1 MEIREP
7 APTDDSRP
15 SRLFRVRHTTF
26 RNIAHATPQANPC
39 SPRDQESIFMKKIAT
54 SLAMAA
60 VLVGMSPAARAWEE
74 GGKAAI
80 QKKLEAEYKLTKPTD
95 DKSDIV
101 TAGSV
106 IVLQKDKLAMV
117 PVTSSTNPC
126 PNNYKDGKLSVNGG
140 CRTGDV
146 LKKLPLFG
154 HTIPGADQAPTTRNF
169 VTGEKF
175 WITKIEVRDAGKQS
189 GIYFEIFTD
198 AINEVRYKTS
208 LMVAFKGGMPSPDDA
223 LKLVQ
228 EVLTVQP
235 SEDAKEEKKEP
246 EQEKAAPAAA
256 AAAPAP
262 VEPPAPV
269 AEAAPAPIEPPP
281 PPPAEAPVVSLGQT
295 PDEVVAALGQPVK
308 KAKIGTKEIYYY
320 KDLKVTF
327 INNKVKDI
335 Q

>member
-1 MEIREP
+1 MRTI
-7 APTDDSRP
+7 
-15 SRLFRVRHTTF
+15 V
-26 RNIAHATPQANPC
+26 
-39 SPRDQESIFMKKIAT
+39 M
-54 SLAMAA
+54 SLAVVAT
-60 VLVGMSPAARAWEE
+60 LVGMSSAAHAWEE
-74 GGKAAI
+74 GSKAAI
-80 QKKLEAEYKLTKPTD
+80 QKKLEAEYKLTKATD

-117 PVTSSTNPC
+117 PVSSAANPC

-146 LKKLPLFG
+146 LKKIPLFG
-154 HTIPGADQAPTTRNF
+154 HTIPGADQAPQTRNF

-175 WITKIEVRDAGKQS
+175 WVTKIEVRDAGKQS
-189 GIYFEIFTD
+189 GIYFEFFTD
-198 AINEVRYKTS
+198 AISDVRYKTS
-208 LMVAFKGGMPSPDDA
+208 LMIAFKGGMPSPDDA

-246 EQEKAAPAAA
+246 EQKAAPAA

-295 PDEVVAALGQPVK
+295 PDEVIAALGQPVK
-308 KAKIGTKEIYYY
+308 KAKVGTREIYFY

-327 INNKVKDI
+327 VNNKVKDI

>member
-1 MEIREP
+1 MR
-7 APTDDSRP
+7 
-15 SRLFRVRHTTF
+15 
-26 RNIAHATPQANPC
+26 
-39 SPRDQESIFMKKIAT
+39 SIVM
-54 SLAMAA
+54 SLAMVAA
-60 VLVGMSPAARAWEE
+60 VVGMSPAARAWEE
-74 GGKAAI
+74 GSKATI
-80 QKKLEAEYKLTKPTD
+80 QKKLEGEYKLTKATD

-106 IVLQKDKLAMV
+106 VVLQKDKLAMV

-175 WITKIEVRDAGKQS
+175 WVTKIEVRDAGKQS
-189 GIYFEIFTD
+189 GVYFEFFTD

-208 LMVAFKGGMPSPDDA
+208 LMVAFKGGLPSPDDA
-223 LKLVQ
+223 LKLVR

-235 SEDAKEEKKEP
+235 SEDAKDEKKAPEEKAEA
-246 EQEKAAPAAA
+246 AAPAA
-256 AAAPAP
+256 P
-262 VEPPAPV
+262 EPPAPV

-281 PPPAEAPVVSLGQT
+281 PPPEEEKPAPTVALGQT

-308 KAKIGTKEIYYY
+308 KAKVGTREIYFY

-327 INNKVKDI
+327 VNNKVKDI

>member
-1 MEIREP
+1 MRTIV
-7 APTDDSRP
+7 
-15 SRLFRVRHTTF
+15 L
-26 RNIAHATPQANPC
+26 
-39 SPRDQESIFMKKIAT
+39 
-54 SLAMAA
+54 SLAVVAG
-60 VLVGMSPAARAWEE
+60 LVGMSSAAKAEE
-74 GGKAAI
+74 GSKATI
-80 QKKLEAEYKLTKPTD
+80 QKKLESEYKLTKPTD

-106 IVLQKDKLAMV
+106 VVLQKDKLTMV
-117 PVTSSTNPC
+117 AATSSANPC
-126 PNNYKDGKLSVNGG
+126 PNNYKDGKLTQNAG

-154 HTIPGADQAPTTRNF
+154 HTIPGADQAPVSRNF

-175 WITKIEVRDAGKQS
+175 WVTKIDVRDVGKQA
-189 GIYFEIFTD
+189 GIYMELFTD

-208 LMVAFKGGMPSPDDA
+208 LTIAFKGGLPSPDDA

-235 SEDAKEEKKEP
+235 SEDAKDEKKAPEP
-246 EQEKAAPAAA
+246 EKAPAAA
-256 AAAPAP
+256 APPAAP
-262 VEPPAPV
+262 EPPAPV

-295 PDEVVAALGQPVK
+295 PEEVVAALGQPVK
-308 KAKIGTKEIYYY
+308 KAKVGTREIYFY

-327 INNKVKDI
+327 VNNKVKDI

>member
-1 MEIREP
+1 
-7 APTDDSRP
+7 
-15 SRLFRVRHTTF
+15 
-26 RNIAHATPQANPC
+26 
-39 SPRDQESIFMKKIAT
+39 MKNSVIY
-54 SLAMAA
+54 LALAG
-60 VLVGMSPAARAWEE
+60 VLVGMSPAAKAWEE

-106 IVLQKDKLAMV
+106 VVLQKDKLAMV
-117 PVTSSTNPC
+117 PTTSSTNPC

-154 HTIPGADQAPTTRNF
+154 HTIPGADQAPQTRNF

-175 WITKIEVRDAGKQS
+175 WVTKIEVRDAGKQS
-189 GIYFEIFTD
+189 GIYLEFFTD
-198 AINEVRYKTS
+198 AISEVRYKTS
-208 LMVAFKGGMPSPDDA
+208 LMIAFKGGMPSPDDA

-246 EQEKAAPAAA
+246 EKAAPAA

-308 KAKIGTKEIYYY
+308 KAKVGTREIYFY

-327 INNKVKDI
+327 VNNKVKDI